1 VTPVVTA
8 NAEPAVGND
17 LADVLAAKVR
27 EWVARVAPTVHRD
40 DLAASLKIIL
50 HTPQGDDDG
59 TLYLEARLE
68 EELVGAE
75 VGGRVPGV
83 EW

>member
-1 VTPVVTA
+1 VTPK
-8 NAEPAVGND
+8 AVPSAGGD
-17 LADVLAAKVR
+17 LADILSAKVS

-40 DLAASLKIIL
+40 DLSASLKIIL
-50 HTPQGDDDG
+50 HTPQSDDDG

-68 EELVGAE
+68 EEIVGAE

-83 EW
+83 EL